1 MATPLSDVYDAFLAK
16 VEADDWMLNEEDRA
30 AVELDWRMLLD
41 AAIAQFRYPR
51 VSLDHD
57 DAVFFSSLG
66 NDEIQVLSSFMKLEW
81 ERRCL
86 ATWDNI
92 RQLYSDKDFSPGNL
106 LDKITKTVAQTQ
118 DECRLALDRYDRA
131 EHYTP
136 TKIFGRLAG
145 TK

>member
-51 VSLDHD
+51 VPLDHD

-131 EHYTP
+131 ERYKP
-136 TKIFGRLAG
+136 NKIFGRLAG

>member
-41 AAIAQFRYPR
+41 
-51 VSLDHD
+51 
-57 DAVFFSSLG
+57 
-66 NDEIQVLSSFMKLEW
+66 DEIQVPSSFMKLEW
-81 ERRCL
+81 ERSCL

-131 EHYTP
+131 EHYKP
-136 TKIFGRLAG
+136 NKIFGRLAG

>member
-51 VSLDHD
+51 VPLDHD

-106 LDKITKTVAQTQ
+106 LDKITKTVVQTQ

-131 EHYTP
+131 EHYKP
-136 TKIFGRLAG
+136 NKIFGRLAG

>member
-41 AAIAQFRYPR
+41 AAIAQVRYPR
-51 VSLDHD
+51 VPLDHD

-81 ERRCL
+81 ERR
-86 ATWDNI
+86 
-92 RQLYSDKDFSPGNL
+92 
-106 LDKITKTVAQTQ
+106 
-118 DECRLALDRYDRA
+118 
-131 EHYTP
+131 
-136 TKIFGRLAG
+136 
-145 TK
+145 

>member
-1 MATPLSDVYDAFLAK
+1 
-16 VEADDWMLNEEDRA
+16 MLNEEDRE
-30 AVELDWRMLLD
+30 AVELDQRMLLD

-51 VSLDHD
+51 ISLDHD

-92 RQLYSDKDFSPGNL
+92 RQLY
-106 LDKITKTVAQTQ
+106 
-118 DECRLALDRYDRA
+118 
-131 EHYTP
+131 
-136 TKIFGRLAG
+136 
-145 TK
+145 

>member
-66 NDEIQVLSSFMKLEW
+66 NDEI
-81 ERRCL
+81 
-86 ATWDNI
+86 
-92 RQLYSDKDFSPGNL
+92 
-106 LDKITKTVAQTQ
+106 
-118 DECRLALDRYDRA
+118 
-131 EHYTP
+131 
-136 TKIFGRLAG
+136 
-145 TK
+145 